1 MAYPPWLDP
10 YDAEPFAAFSTSHIV
25 VMIIIFS
32 LVILL
37 FLFRHRL
44 RSMSERL
51 RRLVRISLAGF
62 MISCEI
68 VLQIWYVY
76 GGVWSLQTSLPLEL
90 CSLSLL
96 LSTLLL
102 LTRKKWLFSAL
113 LFSGIAGALMAI
125 VTPNLGYAF
134 AHFRFIQFF
143 VAHAMIIL
151 ALLYMTWVEQLR
163 PGWRSVAGSMIF
175 VNIAALVVYGLDVL
189 LDANY
194 MFLRDKPGTPSVLD
208 MLGPYP
214 VYILGEEVLALVLFS
229 LLHLMLFAIPEW
241 LKRIS
246 GKKEKHQPQTYSK
259 N

>member
-10 YDAEPFAAFSTSHIV
+10 YDAEPFAAFSTSHISS
-25 VMIIIFS
+25 MIIIFA

-37 FLFRHRL
+37 FLYRHRL
-44 RSMSERL
+44 RFMSERSS
-51 RRLVRISLAGF
+51 RFMRIGLAGF
-62 MISCEI
+62 MIGCEI

-76 GGVWSLQTSLPLEL
+76 GGIWSLRTSLPLEL

-96 LSTLLL
+96 LSALLL
-102 LTRKKWLFSAL
+102 LTRKKWLYSAL

-151 ALLYMTWVEQLR
+151 ALLYMTWVEQIR

-175 VNIAALVVYGLDVL
+175 VNIAALVVYGIDVL

-194 MFLRDKPGTPSVLD
+194 MFLRHKPGTPSVLD

-229 LLHLMLFAIPEW
+229 LLYLVLFVIPEW

-246 GKKEKHQPQTYSK
+246 GKKVKQTQMHSK
-259 N
+259 S

>member
-1 MAYPPWLDP
+1 MAYPPWIDP

-25 VMIIIFS
+25 SMIIIAA

-37 FLFRHRL
+37 FLFRDRL
-44 RSMSERL
+44 RFMSERTS
-51 RRLVRISLAGF
+51 RLVRNGLAGF
-62 MISCEI
+62 MIGCEI
-68 VLQIWYVY
+68 VLQLWYVY
-76 GGVWSLQTSLPLEL
+76 GGIWSLQTSLPLEL

-96 LSTLLL
+96 LSALLL
-102 LTRKKWLFSAL
+102 LTRKRWLYSAL
-113 LFSGIAGALMAI
+113 LFAGIAGALMAI

-175 VNIAALVVYGLDVL
+175 VNIAALVVYVVDVL
-189 LDANY
+189 LGANY
-194 MFLRDKPGTPSVLD
+194 MFLRHKPSTPSVLD

-214 VYILGEEVLALVLFS
+214 IYILGEELLALVLFS
-229 LLHLMLFAIPEW
+229 LLYLLLFVIPEW
-241 LKRIS
+241 LKRS
-246 GKKEKHQPQTYSK
+246 F

>member
-10 YDAEPFAAFSTSHIV
+10 YDAEPFAAFSTSHIAS
-25 VMIIIFS
+25 MIIIFV

-44 RSMSERL
+44 RFMSERSS
-51 RRLVRISLAGF
+51 RTVRIGLAGF
-62 MISCEI
+62 MVSCEI

-76 GGVWSLQTSLPLEL
+76 GGIWSLQTSLPLEL

-96 LSTLLL
+96 LSALLL
-102 LTRKKWLFSAL
+102 LTRQKWLFSAL

-125 VTPNLGYAF
+125 ITPNLGYAF

-163 PGWRSVAGSMIF
+163 PGWRSVADSMIF

-194 MFLRDKPGTPSVLD
+194 MFLRHKPDTPSVLD

-229 LLHLMLFAIPEW
+229 LLYLMLFAIPEW

-246 GKKEKHQPQTYSK
+246 GKKEKQPQTYSK

>member
-1 MAYPPWLDP
+1 MTYPPWLDP
-10 YDAEPFAAFSTSHIV
+10 YDKTPFSAFSTSHIV
-25 VMIIIFS
+25 SMIIIVV

-44 RSMSERL
+44 RFMSERSS
-51 RRLVRISLAGF
+51 RRVRIGLAGF
-62 MISCEI
+62 MIGCEI
-68 VLQIWYVY
+68 VLQCWYVY
-76 GGVWSLQTSLPLEL
+76 GGIWSLQTSLPLEL

-96 LSTLLL
+96 LSSLLL
-102 LTRKKWLFSAL
+102 LTRKRWLYSAL

-125 VTPNLGYAF
+125 VTPNLGYDF

-143 VAHAMIIL
+143 VAHAMIVI

-175 VNIAALVVYGLDVL
+175 VNIAALVVYVIDVL

-194 MFLRDKPGTPSVLD
+194 MFLRHKPNTPSVLD

-214 VYILGEEVLALVLFS
+214 AYILGEEILALVLFS
-229 LLHLMLFAIPEW
+229 LLYLLLFAIPEW
-241 LKRIS
+241 LKRMS
-246 GKKEKHQPQTYSK
+246 GKKAKQTQIHSK
-259 N
+259 S

>member
-25 VMIIIFS
+25 AMIIIFA

-44 RSMSERL
+44 RFMSERSS
-51 RRLVRISLAGF
+51 RLMRIGLAGF
-62 MISCEI
+62 MIGCEI
-68 VLQIWYVY
+68 VLQFWYVY
-76 GGVWSLQTSLPLEL
+76 GGIWSLQTSLPLEL

-96 LSTLLL
+96 LSALLL
-102 LTRKKWLFSAL
+102 LTRQRWLFSAL

-175 VNIAALVVYGLDVL
+175 VNIVALVVYGLDVL

-194 MFLRDKPGTPSVLD
+194 MFLRHKPGTPSVLD

-229 LLHLMLFAIPEW
+229 LLYMVLFAIPEW
-241 LKRIS
+241 LKRAS
-246 GKKEKHQPQTYSK
+246 GKKEKQPQTYSK